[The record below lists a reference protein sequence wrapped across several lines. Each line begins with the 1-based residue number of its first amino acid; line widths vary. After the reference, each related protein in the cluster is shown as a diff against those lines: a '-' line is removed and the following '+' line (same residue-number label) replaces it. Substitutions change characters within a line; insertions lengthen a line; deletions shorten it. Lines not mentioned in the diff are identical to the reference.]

1 MTDQWVTDGDCEMV
15 NLAATGLVRLDKEDN
30 SIEFYFKNDRLATIW
45 QFSKKEDAVG
55 SFKKIEK
62 VLINKEES

>member
-1 MTDQWVTDGDCEMV
+1 MTDLWVTDGDCEMV
-15 NLAATGLVRLDKEDN
+15 NLAVTGLIRLNTENN
-30 SIEFYFKNDRLATIW
+30 SIEFYFKNDRLATEW
-45 QFSKKEDAVG
+45 NFAKKEYAVS